1 MLPSSVDVTNK
12 VALVSGAASGIGKS
26 VADLFAKN
34 GVRLF
39 EIDIKFGESL
49 KSSLDPSR
57 LKFHAD
63 LTSSQ
68 DVKEALNFLWK
79 TYGRLDAVVN
89 CAGIEMSG
97 NVVYLPEESFD
108 KVMDTNV
115 KSIFLVCKYTI
126 PLILK
131 STNKGSVINISSDLA
146 IQPIPNTDAYAA
158 SKGAI
163 ISLSKALSK
172 NWARQGLRVNC
183 IAPGP
188 IDTPLLHRFQSEEV
202 LNFVK
207 STLIPSGR
215 LGTPDE
221 VANVALFLASDQSSF
236 INGAVLT
243 VNGGLLG

>member
-1 MLPSSVDVTNK
+1 MLPSSVDLTNK

-26 VADLFAKN
+26 IADLFTKN
-34 GVRLF
+34 GARVF

-49 KSSLDPSR
+49 KSSQDPSR

-63 LTSSQ
+63 LTPSQ

-79 TYGRLDAVVN
+79 AYGRLDIVVN

-97 NVVYLPEESFD
+97 NVVDLSEESFD
-108 KVMDTNV
+108 RVMDTNV
-115 KSIFLVCKYTI
+115 KSIFLVCKYAI

-131 STNKGSVINISSDLA
+131 SSNKGSVVNISSDLA

-163 ISLSKALSK
+163 VSLSKALSK
-172 NWARQGLRVNC
+172 NWAKQGLRVNC

-215 LGTPDE
+215 LGAPDE
-221 VANVALFLASDQSSF
+221 VANVVLFLASDQSSF